1 MVGMSVPNRG
11 YFSIVYKNTPL
22 YNFFHKKEI
31 VQGFLLYNEF
41 VQKNYKGK

>member
-1 MVGMSVPNRG
+1 MLVNFLYPF
-11 YFSIVYKNTPL
+11 FSTPL